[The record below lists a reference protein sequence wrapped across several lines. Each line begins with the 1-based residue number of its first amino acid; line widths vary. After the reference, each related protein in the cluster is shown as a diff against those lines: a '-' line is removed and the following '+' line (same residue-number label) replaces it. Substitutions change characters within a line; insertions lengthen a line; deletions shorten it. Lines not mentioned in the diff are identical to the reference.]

1 MKTPIS
7 SFQARWLLESDQPGI
22 STPLALNGTPWQTYA
37 FPNQQGTGGYEI
49 LELAMGMSVFRGE
62 HRFNAQSFGRM
73 IALAEFEVQF
83 SEPTFMVQM
92 ARGGRIMHKEQIPLI
107 DLVYSPGN
115 DLFRYTQHIKQT
127 PWLDASSDSDM
138 FALSIGTSMLIT
150 LLGEDL
156 AEKLITSLGLD
167 GPQKV
172 RVCPVP
178 LHVSAPFLASLPPGL
193 TGQLRHIYCQGKVLE
208 YLSLLVNHMVMEKVQ
223 TPPDRRRKQ
232 AHAVHEYL
240 VSLQGGMPSM
250 DQIARMF
257 NRPARA
263 LNIEFAQ
270 EYGASIYVFITAQR
284 LEMAHAAILD
294 SDIPLKRL
302 AFNMGYSHV
311 NNFNAAFT
319 KKFGYGPGS
328 LRKDRVAN
336 QSSLPTVST
345 GVIGSGT
352 E

>member
-1 MKTPIS
+1 MKSPIS

-156 AEKLITSLGLD
+156 GEKLIGRRRRRRFLSAHALGD
-167 GPQKV
+167 
-172 RVCPVP
+172 
-178 LHVSAPFLASLPPGL
+178 ASLHRE
-193 TGQLRHIYCQGKVLE
+193 QHNADQQRRDDEAVHYDALRESH
-208 YLSLLVNHMVMEKVQ
+208 
-223 TPPDRRRKQ
+223 DARRRG
-232 AHAVHEYL
+232 A
-240 VSLQGGMPSM
+240 GGRGA
-250 DQIARMF
+250 ITR
-257 NRPARA
+257 RA
-263 LNIEFAQ
+263 AWPH
-270 EYGASIYVFITAQR
+270 GDHT
-284 LEMAHAAILD
+284 
-294 SDIPLKRL
+294 
-302 AFNMGYSHV
+302 
-311 NNFNAAFT
+311 
-319 KKFGYGPGS
+319 PG
-328 LRKDRVAN
+328 
-336 QSSLPTVST
+336 
-345 GVIGSGT
+345 
-352 E
+352 